1 MPPKA
6 KQKKT
11 TTFFIRHNSAVG
23 RETSNHKLRIAHHPS
38 PS

>member
-11 TTFFIRHNSAVG
+11 TTFFIRHNFAVG
-23 RETSNHKLRIAHHPS
+23 RETSNHKLRTALHP
-38 PS
+38 PP